1 MSPTK
6 ASIDCD
12 EFSVDKIHAKE
23 RHGSESSIGS
33 DQTLT
38 EEPLP
43 PSHQTTLSDHD
54 PLSLQ
59 KRVDIS
65 SRPNAETA
73 SIGLRLS
80 RATSR
85 VWGAFESGWTQL
97 TQSKFTFCQAAY
109 LFVMNVALLVIGIIT
124 LLTSNQPTEVDRK
137 SLGAET
143 DSLKMQ
149 KALLDQSLEAAKTSN
164 QTLESQLESLKAEKE
179 LLELQRAS
187 LEREKIELD
196 VHKQTLELAKWS
208 AFHEYIAGCAAYAK
222 EDVKSNRC
230 AEALKAFDQPPPH
243 LPNESTPDVSKRR
256 YLEASSKFHVPSL
269 ATQEGSGPSRNPIAA
284 TTLMTSLPSTGS
296 SSTAEPGDAFSNGS
310 KVAISIALSIFLTLF
325 LLGTAVW
332 WKRVRAFGVSLLHR
346 KKKSLDDFN
355 WSEKATKHSSIV
367 TSSPDAP
374 PETAV
379 ASGTG
384 ASLPVGLRNRK
395 ETTRQLTARGDI
407 WTAAFHGDT
416 TAVQQ
421 LLTMGSLSSVDEVHS
436 RFGTPLQAG
445 AQGGHLKV
453 VKIFIKMLA
462 NPNMQGGR
470 LHSPLQAAAYSGEIE
485 VVKLLLACGANVNAV
500 GGSCGSPFL
509 AAVEKGSIEMV
520 RVLVGAGANIHQ
532 QGGTYGNALQIA
544 SFRDSESI
552 VRLLLDTGVDIN
564 ATGGCYGTALLAATM
579 EGHTSVVKLLLQYR
593 INIDWAS
600 ESYGSAIQIA
610 CRQNHAKI
618 AQLLVENGA
627 DILLQDDQRRTPLH
641 EAARHG
647 QSQLAKSLLERGVP
661 VNLSDLDG
669 WTALHH
675 ASLNG
680 HDDIVEQLLKKG
692 ADVSICDKFGAQPL
706 FRACDLGMGFLRTVE
721 LLLDAGAEIN
731 ACDAK
736 GRAAIHCESAD
747 ENVKVQELL
756 LSRGA
761 LLNAVDDQAQTPL
774 HRATASGNMA
784 NVQVLLD
791 AGAKI
796 NLQDNDQATALHIA
810 VTNNLDQIAL
820 LLLQQ
825 PNVDINARSASA
837 FQEAIARGNR
847 PLVEVMLSKG
857 AALNA
862 QGSRYGG
869 VVQAAVSSKS
879 FGMFKMLLDRGAY
892 VNIQGG
898 EYGSALSTA
907 AYFGQVEM
915 LDLLLEY
922 GANPYTRGGRFGCV
936 LSSARKSKASV
947 KVKEDMIRLLKSYG
961 AEEPVSEDMPH
972 EHDRWVLTPGGWV
985 WLPQDSL

>member
-6 ASIDCD
+6 ASVGRD
-12 EFSVDKIHAKE
+12 EFTIENTHAKA
-23 RHGSESSIGS
+23 RHDSQTSIGS

-38 EEPLP
+38 EESLP
-43 PSHQTTLSDHD
+43 PSHQITLPDHD

-59 KRVDIS
+59 KAVDTN

-73 SIGLRLS
+73 TIGLRLS
-80 RATSR
+80 RANSR
-85 VWGAFESGWTQL
+85 VRRAFKSGWTQVK
-97 TQSKFTFCQAAY
+97 QKRFTFCQAAY
-109 LFVMNVALLVIGIIT
+109 LFVINVTLLVIALIT
-124 LLTSNQPTEVDRK
+124 LLTSNQPTDVDRK
-137 SLGAET
+137 SLSAET

-149 KALLDQSLEAAKTSN
+149 KAILDQGLEAAKTSN
-164 QTLESQLESLKAEKE
+164 QTLESHLESLKAEKE
-179 LLELQRAS
+179 LLELQRTS
-187 LEREKIELD
+187 LEREKVELD

-222 EDVKSNRC
+222 ADVKSDRC
-230 AEALKAFDQPPPH
+230 AEALNAFDQPPPH
-243 LPNESTPDVSKRR
+243 LPNDSTPDISKRR
-256 YLEASSKFHVPSL
+256 YLEASSNLRVPPL
-269 ATQEGSGPSRNPIAA
+269 ATQEGSGPPKSPMAA
-284 TTLMTSLPSTGS
+284 ITLMANLPSTAPAA
-296 SSTAEPGDAFSNGS
+296 TAEPAAMFNDGSN
-310 KVAISIALSIFLTLF
+310 VAISVALTIFLTF
-325 LLGTAVW
+325 VLLGAAVW
-332 WKRVRAFGVSLLHR
+332 WKRILAFSVSLLR
-346 KKKSLDDFN
+346 RNEKSLDDFH
-355 WSEKATKHSSIV
+355 WSEKGTEHSLEV
-367 TSSPDAP
+367 TPSPDVT
-374 PETAV
+374 PELLV

-416 TAVQQ
+416 TAVQE
-421 LLTMGSLSSVDEVHS
+421 LLTVGSLSSVHEIHP

-453 VKIFIKMLA
+453 VKIFVKMLA
-462 NPNMQGGR
+462 SPNTYGGR
-470 LHSPLQAAAYSGEIE
+470 LHSPLQAAAYSGEVEI
-485 VVKLLLACGANVNAV
+485 VKLLLACDANVNAI

-509 AAVEKGSIEMV
+509 AAVEKGSIQMV
-520 RVLVGAGANIHQ
+520 RVLVGAGANVHQ

-544 SFRDSESI
+544 SFRGSESI
-552 VRLLLDTGVDIN
+552 VRLLLDAGVDIN
-564 ATGGCYGTALLAATM
+564 ANGGCYGTALLAATM
-579 EGHTSVVKLLLQYR
+579 EGHTSIVKLLLQHQV
-593 INIDWAS
+593 NIDWVS

-610 CRQNHAKI
+610 CRQNHAEI
-618 AQLLVENGA
+618 AQLLVEHGA
-627 DILLQDDQRRTPLH
+627 DILVRDEQRRTPLH
-641 EAARHG
+641 EAARYG
-647 QSQLAKSLLERGVP
+647 QSQLAKSLLGRGVP
-661 VNLSDLDG
+661 VNLSDIDG

-680 HDDIVEQLLKKG
+680 HDDIVEQLLNTG

-736 GRAAIHCESAD
+736 GKAAIHCESAD
-747 ENVKVQELL
+747 ENVNVQKLL

-761 LLNAVDDQAQTPL
+761 LLNAVDDDAQTPL
-774 HRATASGNMA
+774 HRATANGNMA
-784 NVQVLLD
+784 NVQILLD

-810 VTNNLDQIAL
+810 VTKDLDQIAL

-825 PNVDINARSASA
+825 ANIDINARSASA

-847 PLVEVMLSKG
+847 RLVEVMLSKG

-862 QGSRYGG
+862 QGSCYGG
-869 VVQAAVSSKS
+869 VVQAAVSSQS
-879 FGMFKMLLDRGAY
+879 LGLFKMLLDRGAY

-898 EYGSALSTA
+898 EYGSALSAA
-907 AYFGQVEM
+907 AYLGQAGM

-922 GANPYTRGGRFGCV
+922 GANPYIRGGRFGCV
-936 LSSARKSKASV
+936 LSSARKSKASA
-947 KVKEDMIRLLKSYG
+947 KVKEDIIRLLKSYG
-961 AEEPVSEDMPH
+961 AEEPIKEDMPH
-972 EHDRWVLTPGGWV
+972 EHDRWILTPGGWV